1 MKNKLSTLELK
12 WIMYDVGNSAFI
24 LLATSIMPIYFNH
37 LATQA
42 GLSETEYLSWWSYA
56 ASIATICVAIAG
68 PLMGTLADFD
78 GNKKKIFLGNAL
90 AGAFLLFCFWIPS
103 HWMAFLALFI
113 FCKILYSIS
122 LVIYDSMLVDVC
134 PEDKMDMVSSKGY
147 AWGYIGSCIPFIVS
161 LGLML
166 GYENLGMGFQ
176 TAILLVFLLN
186 AVW

>member
-78 GNKKKIFLGNAL
+78 GNKKKSSWAMPWPAHSCCSVSGFPVTGWRFSLCLSSARFST
-90 AGAFLLFCFWIPS
+90 AFR
-103 HWMAFLALFI
+103 
-113 FCKILYSIS
+113 
-122 LVIYDSMLVDVC
+122 
-134 PEDKMDMVSSKGY
+134 
-147 AWGYIGSCIPFIVS
+147 
-161 LGLML
+161 
-166 GYENLGMGFQ
+166 
-176 TAILLVFLLN
+176 
-186 AVW
+186 